1 MTPLSEHQLLVF
13 WTQLTV
19 IVAVARGLGGLLR
32 RFGQPSVVGELS
44 AGLLIGPSLLGRV
57 APDVYGWLFP
67 ADPVQTGLLLSVA
80 WIGVALL
87 MVVTG
92 FETDLRLLAN
102 LGRPALLS
110 STGSLLL
117 PLAVGLGIGLALPA
131 EFLGTPDSRLV
142 FALFIAVALAVSAL
156 PVVAK
161 VLMDMGLMRRNIGQI
176 TVAGGMAN
184 DLVGWLLLG
193 TLAGV
198 VTSGGFDWVSLGV
211 TVAAMVAFIVG
222 MLTVGQ
228 RFVDTML
235 RRARQTEAPTRA
247 ALTAALLV
255 TVAAGALTQGI
266 GVEAVLGTFV
276 IGVVL
281 GRSRYQTQEVTS
293 AIETMTNSF
302 FAPVF
307 FATAGL
313 FVDLGVLADP
323 LVLSWTLALIAVA
336 TLSKLVGAYAGG
348 VAGGMSRM
356 ESLAVG
362 IGLNARG
369 AVGVV
374 IATVGLSLE
383 ILSTASYTAVVVV
396 SIATSM
402 MAPPLLRPVL
412 RRLRASPAEAQRLE
426 RESVLDASVIARTRS
441 ALLPTRGGTNSV
453 LAARLLDQALQPDTS
468 VTVFTVHP
476 EGDTD
481 AKQRGAIT
489 ARQVRATLAAR
500 RTDHVDKASA
510 DSARAICEEA
520 DLGYGL
526 VALGMTEAFSGAHSV
541 SPVLRNVLANCT
553 TPMLLV
559 RHGRDALEAQEPAI
573 RKIMVPAAGTRLGQ
587 AAQEIAFT
595 LAQRTGA
602 VLDLVHVLDRP
613 DQSAPRFPRW
623 LARTESPADTAGAA
637 TSATG
642 VLATGQAL
650 AGRYGLDAGTVTR
663 GGTSVGKELTA
674 AAAQDRADL
683 VVLGARVRVS
693 DGSPFLGHHVEYVLE
708 HAAALVL
715 VVVFPE

>member
-1 MTPLSEHQLLVF
+1 
-13 WTQLTV
+13 
-19 IVAVARGLGGLLR
+19 
-32 RFGQPSVVGELS
+32 
-44 AGLLIGPSLLGRV
+44 
-57 APDVYGWLFP
+57 
-67 ADPVQTGLLLSVA
+67 
-80 WIGVALL
+80 
-87 MVVTG
+87 
-92 FETDLRLLAN
+92 
-102 LGRPALLS
+102 LLS

-117 PLAVGLGIGLALPA
+117 PLVLGVGIGLALPE

-161 VLMDMGLMRRNIGQI
+161 ILMDMGLMRRNIGQI

-184 DLVGWLLLG
+184 DLVGWLMLG
-193 TLAGV
+193 ALAGV

-228 RFVDTML
+228 RWVDIVL
-235 RRARQTEAPTRA
+235 RRARQTEAPTRT

-374 IATVGLSLE
+374 IATIGLSLE
-383 ILSTASYTAVVVV
+383 ILSTASYTAIVVV

-500 RTDHVDKASA
+500 QTDHIDKASA
-510 DSARAICEEA
+510 DSARAICAEA

-541 SPVLRNVLANCT
+541 SPVLRNVLADCK

-559 RHGRDALEAQEPAI
+559 RHGRDVLEAEEPAI

-613 DQSAPRFPRW
+613 DPSAPRFPRW
-623 LARTESPADTAGAA
+623 LTRTESPADTGGAT

-642 VLATGQAL
+642 VLTTGQAL

-663 GGTSVGKELTA
+663 SGTSVGKELTA